1 VTAQFNCQGPLDT
14 PIFVGNGMLSRTF
27 SSLHVDTP
35 TTEAYEVLAKSM
47 EAGALAVFDRV
58 PFSHVSANFTFNT
71 DNCVS

>member
-1 VTAQFNCQGPLDT
+1 MTALFNCQGPLDT
-14 PIFVGNGMLSRTF
+14 PIFVGTGMLSRTS

-35 TTEAYEVLAKSM
+35 TTEASEVLAKSM